1 MNNYIEN
8 IKLTIE
14 YYHNMSQKNTN
25 IKLSKQPKQSEEL
38 KQFEEFNIESNFYT
52 KCKSIEDKFKLF
64 ATSLLSNFTIKVNN
78 DLISIE
84 EIEFYYNSKDHKDH
98 YTHKNKDQ
106 LTNSMWYFH
115 QYHNGTYKSG
125 TYKGLD
131 MTFGNNKDSYG
142 GILIRSINNT
152 TTNEFI
158 TGPCNVVNYILKK
171 LNCESIEILVEKMKD
186 KNIFNNKNPFY
197 VEKNNQQNNI
207 EQNNKEVKIFM
218 GPRVGLSLKYPE
230 YLIKE
235 YRYLKQPN
243 LIPKYRTTII
253 SSLHNKGLT
262 KDEIEQTTKLS
273 KTSIKKAIEEFE
285 EGCNLSETNLK
296 NLKADKINKI
306 FGYYCKNNQSN
317 KSNKSNKSITLNI
330 VSDVVPDVVD
340 EKIVKIKKSIK
351 TK

>member
-1 MNNYIEN
+1 
-8 IKLTIE
+8 
-14 YYHNMSQKNTN
+14 MSQKNTN
-25 IKLSKQPKQSEEL
+25 IKLSKQPKQSKQSEEL
-38 KQFEEFNIESNFYT
+38 KQFEEFNIESNSYT
-52 KCKSIEDKFKLF
+52 KCKSVEEKFKLF
-64 ATSLLSNFTIKVNN
+64 ATSLLLNFTIKINN
-78 DLISIE
+78 DYISIE
-84 EIEFYYNSKDHKDH
+84 EIEFYYNSKDHKDN

-142 GILIRSINNT
+142 GILIRSIYNT

-171 LNCESIEILVEKMKD
+171 LNCESVELLVEKMKD
-186 KNIFNNKNPFY
+186 KNIFNSKNPFY
-197 VEKNNQQNNI
+197 VEKNNIQQN
-207 EQNNKEVKIFM
+207 EDSKKVKIFM

-253 SSLHNKGLT
+253 SSLHNEGLT
-262 KDEIEQTTKLS
+262 KDEIEQITKLS
-273 KTSIKKAIEEFE
+273 KNSIKKAIEEFE
-285 EGCNLSETNLK
+285 EGSNLSETNLK
-296 NLKADKINKI
+296 NLKVDKINKI
-306 FGYYCKNNQSN
+306 FGYYCKNNKNNGAS
-317 KSNKSNKSITLNI
+317 SNI
-330 VSDVVPDVVD
+330 VPNVVPNDVD
-340 EKIVKIKKSIK
+340 EKIVKIKKSTK